1 MHSPVSGEKVFGH
14 TTSMNICLIII
25 ILHHGH
31 NYVAAV
37 QILVIFRKNV
47 EVTSLKAISNNT
59 QILAGRLNITGKYC
73 FDSTCSDIQP
83 SIDSDRE
90 ILIFIKKIKAC

>member
-1 MHSPVSGEKVFGH
+1 MKTQTNMASDQRCIK
-14 TTSMNICLIII
+14 SMNICLII
-25 ILHHGH
+25 LHHVH

-59 QILAGRLNITGKYC
+59 QIVFSSGSFEYNGLFEYNGKLL
-73 FDSTCSDIQP
+73 F
-83 SIDSDRE
+83 
-90 ILIFIKKIKAC
+90 

>member
-1 MHSPVSGEKVFGH
+1 MKTMASDQRCIK
-14 TTSMNICLIII
+14 SMNICLIII

-59 QILAGRLNITGKYC
+59 QIVAGRLNITGKYC
-73 FDSTCSDIQP
+73 FDSTGYVN
-83 SIDSDRE
+83 
-90 ILIFIKKIKAC
+90 IKKVK